1 MAGFGLSPVKHAK
14 GGLVRTNNF
23 VGSQGYRIATTA
35 PTAFFEGDLV
45 TLDAGNIVTDMAAA
59 SPGAVVGV
67 FWGAEYQDNSTGE
80 VKFVR
85 SIPNG
90 TVAKEKY
97 KCYVYDDPDTIFKIQ
112 ADQAGGAALTNA
124 DVGHVIQIV
133 ADPVGSAITHKSGL
147 VADSSTVNTGNAG
160 FPLSILGSAAAD
172 DTYTATGTT
181 MDILVKINTHQYG
194 LGGTGV
200 AGI

>member
-14 GGLVRTNNF
+14 GGIVRTNNF
-23 VGSQGYRIATTA
+23 VGQNGYRIATTA

-45 TLDAGNIVTDMAAA
+45 TLSSGNIVTDMGAA

-97 KCYVYDDPDTIFKIQ
+97 KCYVYDDPDVIFKIQ
-112 ADQAGGAALTNA
+112 ADQAATPITAAK
-124 DVGHVIQIV
+124 VGSNVQIV
-133 ADPVGSAITHKSGL
+133 ASPTGSAITHKSGL
-147 VADSSTVNTGNAG
+147 VADSSTVATGNAG
-160 FPLSILGSAAAD
+160 FPLTVLGSAESD
-172 DTYTATGTT
+172 DSYTAAGTT
-181 MDILVKINTHQYG
+181 MDVLVKINTHQFG

>member
-14 GGLVRTNNF
+14 GGIVRTNNF
-23 VGSQGYRIATTA
+23 VGQNGYRIAATA
-35 PTAFFEGDLV
+35 PSAFFEGDLV
-45 TLDAGNIVTDMAAA
+45 TLSSGNIVTDMGAA

-97 KCYVYDDPDTIFKIQ
+97 KCYVYDDPDVIFKIQ
-112 ADQAGGAALTNA
+112 ADQVATAIDASK
-124 DVGHVIQIV
+124 VGNNCQIV
-133 ADPVGSAITHKSGL
+133 ASPTGSAITHKSGL
-147 VADSSTVNTGNAG
+147 VADSSTAATGNAG
-160 FPLSILGSAAAD
+160 FPLTVLGSAESD
-172 DTYTATGTT
+172 DSYTAAGTT
-181 MDILVKINTHQYG
+181 MDVLVKINTHQFG
-194 LGGTGV
+194 NGGTGV

>member
-14 GGLVRTNNF
+14 GGIVRTNNF
-23 VGSQGYRIATTA
+23 VGQNGYRIAATA
-35 PTAFFEGDLV
+35 PSAFFEGDLV
-45 TLDAGNIVTDMAAA
+45 TLSSGNIVTDMGAA

-97 KCYVYDDPDTIFKIQ
+97 KCYVYDDPDIIFKIQ
-112 ADQAGGAALTNA
+112 ADQAATPITAAK
-124 DVGHVIQIV
+124 VGSNVQIV
-133 ADPVGSAITHKSGL
+133 ASPTGSAITHKSGL
-147 VADSSTVNTGNAG
+147 VADSSTAATGNAG
-160 FPLSILGSAAAD
+160 FPLTVLGSAETD
-172 DTYTATGTT
+172 DSYTAAGTT
-181 MDILVKINTHQYG
+181 MDVLVKINTHQFG

>member
-14 GGLVRTNNF
+14 GGAVRTNNF
-23 VGSQGYRIATTA
+23 VGSNGYRIATTA

-45 TLDAGNIVTDMAAA
+45 TLSSGNIVTDMGAA

-97 KCYVYDDPDTIFKIQ
+97 KCYVYDDPDVIFKIQ
-112 ADQAGGAALTNA
+112 ADQAATPITAAKVGA
-124 DVGHVIQIV
+124 VVQIV
-133 ADPVGSAITHKSGL
+133 ASPTGSAITHKSGL
-147 VADSSTVNTGNAG
+147 VADSSTAATGNAG
-160 FPLSILGSAAAD
+160 FPLTVLGSAESD
-172 DTYTATGTT
+172 DSYTAAGTT
-181 MDILVKINTHQYG
+181 MDVLVKINTHQFG

>member
-1 MAGFGLSPVKHAK
+1 M
-14 GGLVRTNNF
+14 
-23 VGSQGYRIATTA
+23 
-35 PTAFFEGDLV
+35 
-45 TLDAGNIVTDMAAA
+45 TLDAGNIVTDMGAA

-112 ADQAGGAALTNA
+112 ADQAGSALTSA

-133 ADPVGSAITHKSGL
+133 ASPTGSAITHKSGL

-160 FPLSILGSAAAD
+160 FPLSILGLSLIHIPSPRD
-172 DTYTATGTT
+172 
-181 MDILVKINTHQYG
+181 
-194 LGGTGV
+194 
-200 AGI
+200 

>member
-14 GGLVRTNNF
+14 GGIVRTNNF
-23 VGSQGYRIATTA
+23 VGQNGYRIATTA

-45 TLDAGNIVTDMAAA
+45 TLSSGNIVTDMGAA

-97 KCYVYDDPDTIFKIQ
+97 KCYVYDDPDVIFKIQ
-112 ADQAGGAALTNA
+112 ADQASSAIAATN
-124 DVGHVIQIV
+124 VGNNVQIV
-133 ADPVGSAITHKSGL
+133 ASPTGDSITHKSGL
-147 VADSSTVNTGNAG
+147 VADSSTVATGNAG
-160 FPLSILGSAAAD
+160 FPLTVLGSAESD
-172 DTYTATGTT
+172 DSFTSAGTT
-181 MDILVKINTHQYG
+181 MDILVKINTHQFG
-194 LGGTGV
+194 NGGTGV

>member
-14 GGLVRTNNF
+14 GGIVRTNNF
-23 VGSQGYRIATTA
+23 VGQNGYRIATTA

-45 TLDAGNIVTDMAAA
+45 TLSSGNIVTDMGAA

-85 SIPNG
+85 SIPSG

-97 KCYVYDDPDTIFKIQ
+97 KCYVYDDPDVIFKIQ
-112 ADQAGGAALTNA
+112 ADQASSAIAITN
-124 DVGHVIQIV
+124 VGNNVQIV
-133 ADPVGSAITHKSGL
+133 ASPTGDAITHKSGL
-147 VADSSTVNTGNAG
+147 VADSSTVATGNAG
-160 FPLSILGSAAAD
+160 FPLTVLGSAESD
-172 DTYTATGTT
+172 DSFTSAGTT
-181 MDILVKINTHQYG
+181 MDILVKINTHQFG
-194 LGGTGV
+194 NGGTGV